1 MTALLPEQPV
11 AIAPGLLRAL
21 DLVPKPA
28 VPAWASDP
36 DFIAS
41 VLAGLVDIPDEF
53 TTQEGGL

>member
-1 MTALLPEQPV
+1 MTAILPEQPV

-28 VPAWASDP
+28 VPRWASDP

-41 VLAGLVDIPDEF
+41 VLAGLVDIPDELNP
-53 TTQEGGL
+53 QEGP